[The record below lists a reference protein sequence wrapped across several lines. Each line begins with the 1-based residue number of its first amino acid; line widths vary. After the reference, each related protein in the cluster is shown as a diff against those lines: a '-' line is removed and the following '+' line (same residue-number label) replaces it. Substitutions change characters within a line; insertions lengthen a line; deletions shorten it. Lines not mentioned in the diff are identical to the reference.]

1 MKVWKMISLFKS
13 VIFRRTMLKFPG
25 VYWSD
30 GSVMGLYGGFLL
42 ATNRRRN
49 SNIATLERH
58 EIGLSGVSE
67 CETQTP
73 TTKRIFFWAILFTL
87 PETNSSPL
95 KIGRAPKRN

>member
-1 MKVWKMISLFKS
+1 
-13 VIFRRTMLKFPG
+13 MLKFPG

-30 GSVMGLYGGFLL
+30 GSVMGLFGGFLL

-58 EIGLSGVSE
+58 EIGSSGVSE

-73 TTKRIFFWAILFTL
+73 TTKKTFFLAILY
-87 PETNSSPL
+87 PAETNSSPL